1 MTSIKTKF
9 SVGIFVIAGSV
20 IVAGALIWFGLSNYL
35 EKGKLYAAYFG
46 ESVQGL
52 GQDSAVK
59 YRGVNIGRVESIDV
73 APDDT
78 LICVV
83 LKIEK
88 HIDITSEMVAQLKS
102 VGITGIMFVE
112 LDKKRVNDPDLSP
125 KLTFNSQYPVVAT
138 RPSELKKYMQVIEDT
153 LNQLNMLDVKGISD
167 RAKSTLDA
175 VNNAVSDVQIA
186 EMSKN
191 IRSSFAR
198 LEEILDPK
206 KWQGMMR
213 SIESTGKSVD
223 SLIVN
228 VNGTVSN
235 ISKAFDAFDQ
245 VVQKNEA
252 EFSKGVSDMAKS
264 MEGAS
269 VLLGEGTKLVQKTD
283 RNMENIQEQLA
294 ATLQNLEQASR
305 QLNRSMERIAD
316 QPSLLIFSKPLP
328 ERGDPK
334 SR

>member
-1 MTSIKTKF
+1 MTSIKSKF
-9 SVGIFVIAGSV
+9 IVGIFVIAGSV
-20 IVAGALIWFGLSNYL
+20 IITGALIWFGLSNYL

-59 YRGVNIGRVESIDV
+59 FRGVNIGRVVTIDV

-78 LICVV
+78 LIRVV
-83 LKIEK
+83 MKIEK
-88 HIDITSEMVAQLKS
+88 DIDLTSDMAAQLKS
-102 VGITGIMFVE
+102 VGITGIVFVE
-112 LDKKRVNDPDLSP
+112 LDKKRKEDPDLSP
-125 KLTFNSQYPVVAT
+125 KFTFTSEYPVVAT
-138 RPSELKKYMQVIEDT
+138 RPSELKKYMQAIDDM

-167 RAKSTLDA
+167 RAKLTLDTINEA
-175 VNNAVSDVQIA
+175 VDNVQIT

-198 LEEILDPK
+198 LEEILDPN
-206 KWQGMMR
+206 KWQGMMH
-213 SIESTGKSVD
+213 SLENTGKSVD

-235 ISKAFDAFDQ
+235 ISKAFVAFDEI
-245 VVQKNEA
+245 VQKNEA
-252 EFSKGVSDMAKS
+252 GFSKAVSDMAKS
-264 MEGAS
+264 MEGAGI
-269 VLLGEGTKLVQKTD
+269 LLGEGTKLVQKTD
-283 RNMENIQEQLA
+283 RNMENIQEQLSV
-294 ATLQNLEQASR
+294 TLQNLEQASR

-328 ERGDPK
+328 ERNIQKG
-334 SR
+334 R

>member
-20 IVAGALIWFGLSNYL
+20 IVASALIWFGLSNYL
-35 EKGKLYAAYFG
+35 EKGKHYAAYFE

-52 GQDSAVK
+52 GKDSAVK
-59 YRGVNIGRVESIDV
+59 FRGVNIGRVESIDV

-83 LKIEK
+83 LKVEK
-88 HIDITSEMVAQLKS
+88 DIDLTSEMAAQLKS

-112 LDKKRVNDPDLSP
+112 LDKKRKNEPDLSP
-125 KLTFNSQYPVVAT
+125 KLSFKPEYPVVST
-138 RPSELKKYMQVIEDT
+138 KPSDLKKYMLAIEDAFNK
-153 LNQLNMLDVKGISD
+153 LNALDVKGISD

-175 VNNAVSDVQIA
+175 INEAVNDVQIT

-191 IRSSFAR
+191 IRSSFVR

-206 KWQGMMR
+206 QWQGMMR
-213 SIESTGKSVD
+213 SIESTGKSIN

-235 ISKAFDAFDQ
+235 INKAFVGFDQ

-252 EFSKGVSDMAKS
+252 GISNSIADLSKTMQ
-264 MEGAS
+264 GAGA
-269 VLLGEGTKLVQKTD
+269 LMGQGAELVQKTD
-283 RNMENIQEQLA
+283 QSLENIQQQLSV
-294 ATLQNLEQASR
+294 TLQNLEQASR
-305 QLNRSMERIAD
+305 QLNLSMERIAD

-328 ERGDPK
+328 EREIQNG
-334 SR
+334 R

>member
-1 MTSIKTKF
+1 M
-9 SVGIFVIAGSV
+9 GIFVIAGSV
-20 IVAGALIWFGLSNYL
+20 IVASALIWFGLSNYL

-52 GQDSAVK
+52 GKDSAVK
-59 YRGVNIGRVESIDV
+59 FRGVNIGRVESIDV

-78 LICVV
+78 LIRVV
-83 LKIEK
+83 LKVEK
-88 HIDITSEMVAQLKS
+88 DIHLTSDMVAQLKS

-112 LDKKRVNDPDLSP
+112 LDKKGKDDPDLSP
-125 KLTFNSQYPVVAT
+125 KFTFRSEYPVVDT
-138 RPSELKKYMQVIEDT
+138 RPSELKKYMLAIENV
-153 LNQLNMLDVKGISD
+153 LNQLNMLDVQGISD

-175 VNNAVSDVQIA
+175 VNDAVSDVQIA

-206 KWQGMMR
+206 KWQAMMH

-228 VNGTVSN
+228 INGTVSN
-235 ISKAFDAFDQ
+235 ISKAFVAFDQ

-252 EFSKGVSDMAKS
+252 EFSKAVSEMAKS
-264 MEGAS
+264 MEGAG

-283 RNMENIQEQLA
+283 LNLENIQEQLT
-294 ATLQNLEQASR
+294 ATLQNLEKASR

-328 ERGDPK
+328 ERGDQND
-334 SR
+334 R